1 MSSIN
6 PVSSKPKSCFV
17 HCISYEPCAYHWF
30 QVSNPRASEDALSLT
45 EGTCFIILTPPSFV
59 FLGELHFMRN
69 LACLLGCAP
78 FLLAACSDVQSV
90 NRVPSSQ
97 FIAELPDGVLAIA
110 APYQDLNAVRIDPA
124 DGCYVY
130 SHAGPVETTFL
141 PLRTVN
147 GQPIC
152 TRQPEAAQTS

>member
-6 PVSSKPKSCFV
+6 PVSSKLKSYFV

-30 QVSNPRASEDALSLT
+30 QVSNPRASEDARSLT
-45 EGTCFIILTPPSFV
+45 ESTCFIILTPPSFV
-59 FLGELHFMRN
+59 LLGELHFMRN

-78 FLLAACSDVQSV
+78 FLLAACSDFQSG
-90 NRVPSSQ
+90 NGVPSSQ
-97 FIAELPDGVLAIA
+97 FIDKLPDGVLAIA
-110 APYQDLNAVRIDPA
+110 APYQNLNAVRIDPA

-130 SHAGPVETTFL
+130 NHAGPVETTFL
-141 PLRTVN
+141 PLRAVN

-152 TRQPEAAQTS
+152 TRQPEAPQTS

>member
-6 PVSSKPKSCFV
+6 PVSSKLKSYFV
-17 HCISYEPCAYHWF
+17 NCISYEPCVCHWS
-30 QVSNPRASEDALSLT
+30 QVSNPRASEDAQSVT
-45 EGTCFIILTPPSFV
+45 KSSCFKMLTPPSFV
-59 FLGELHFMRN
+59 LLGELNFMRN
-69 LACLLGCAP
+69 LVCLLGCVP
-78 FLLAACSDVQSV
+78 FLLAACSDVQSG
-90 NRVPSSQ
+90 NSVPSSQ

-130 SHAGPVETTFL
+130 SHAGPVETTLL

-152 TRQPEAAQTS
+152 TR